1 MPTSKA
7 WSSSFA
13 SGPASR
19 SPRTGCRLFD
29 AAHADDAEAGVHVG
43 HLAGDAG
50 RQVRAQEGRGIA
62 DVLDGDVAAQRRGGF
77 EGGQHLAEVAHAR
90 GGERL
95 DRPRSEERRGGKE
108 GLSKMKSRGS

>member
-1 MPTSKA
+1 MRISDGSSDGCSSDLNNSASRWPHRWPASPAMPTSKA

-62 DVLDGDVAAQRRGGF
+62 DVLDGDR
-77 EGGQHLAEVAHAR
+77 
-90 GGERL
+90 
-95 DRPRSEERRGGKE
+95 
-108 GLSKMKSRGS
+108 KSVV